1 MPSRRAFCDIIAG
14 GVSNFLDGKK
24 GSRGTVLGSILPPPG
39 WKSWET
45 KVWLLAF
52 IIDGFLPARFEV
64 QCWKSKKKKS
74 LRGLR
79 KKERTRI

>member
-52 IIDGFLPARFEV
+52 YN
-64 QCWKSKKKKS
+64 
-74 LRGLR
+74 
-79 KKERTRI
+79 